1 MTKLFVL
8 RDIEFLMKSCN
19 YISHNIYCNGA
30 QPKPN
35 LNLLVGFEAITF
47 LSKVH
52 HWVILLLLASLKMVN
67 WDVGYRHQVHNI
79 CKTVKFSHAMI
90 GWETF
95 PRWISFVHFA
105 LVAITLYLKNP
116 IDLVNLFLLG
126 DKSWDSSRTNPIF
139 TDPTKPFLL

>member
-47 LSKVH
+47 LSKVQ
-52 HWVILLLLASLKMVN
+52 AFRCYNPEFLKV
-67 WDVGYRHQVHNI
+67 Q
-79 CKTVKFSHAMI
+79 FS
-90 GWETF
+90 
-95 PRWISFVHFA
+95 
-105 LVAITLYLKNP
+105 
-116 IDLVNLFLLG
+116 
-126 DKSWDSSRTNPIF
+126 
-139 TDPTKPFLL
+139 